1 MGFNSRMFIKSYLSC
16 GLNRKKT
23 QTWNRSFYL
32 HSTTSIAGTSVVGL
46 ANFFFFLLF
55 NIFSRWTDRKYW
67 LSSRFLPSV
76 LLDWSWESVVEFV
89 FCIEGTQSRNYGL
102 KSRKLDI
109 WAKNSF
115 LVLIF
120 GTMS

>member
-46 ANFFFFLLF
+46 ANFFFF
-55 NIFSRWTDRKYW
+55 Y
-67 LSSRFLPSV
+67 
-76 LLDWSWESVVEFV
+76 
-89 FCIEGTQSRNYGL
+89 C
-102 KSRKLDI
+102 
-109 WAKNSF
+109 
-115 LVLIF
+115 LIF
-120 GTMS
+120 FQGGQTENIGFQVGFFHLFYWIGLGNR